1 LVCATFV
8 QTVLQ
13 NSEGE
18 RVDPVP
24 FVVVT
29 GMAFLVCYSFFPVYF
44 LSFGVRLP
52 VAIALTTGIF
62 LALAVAAYS
71 RLVRTV
77 RPEIKQEVPAEVRLQ
92 KIFYY
97 AIIVTG
103 VFFLLTL
110 ILMAQ

>member
-1 LVCATFV
+1 
-8 QTVLQ
+8 VLQ

-24 FVVVT
+24 FIVVT
-29 GMAFLVCYSFFPVYF
+29 GMSFLVCYSFFPVYF
-44 LSFGVRLP
+44 LSFGVELP
-52 VAIALTTGIF
+52 VAIALTTAIF
-62 LALAVAAYS
+62 LALAVVAYS
-71 RLVRTV
+71 RLVRSV

-103 VFFLLTL
+103 IFFFLTL

>member
-1 LVCATFV
+1 MF
-8 QTVLQ
+8 Q
-13 NSEGE
+13 NSEGDP
-18 RVDPVP
+18 VDPVP

-29 GMAFLVCYSFFPVYF
+29 AMSFLVCYSFFPVYF
-44 LSFGVRLP
+44 ISFGVRLP

-62 LALAVAAYS
+62 LALAVGAYS
-71 RLVRTV
+71 RLVRSV

-103 VFFLLTL
+103 IFFLLTL
-110 ILMAQ
+110 FLMAR